1 MKKEERIKILEMLK
15 EGIINVD
22 DAEKLLNA
30 VDKDELVISKN
41 KAFKMLKI
49 EIDSDDGDEVKIQI
63 PIEFA
68 KLLKGNNFNFDLG
81 DHDIDIDALIEMVN
95 AGAFGE
101 LVNINSGGDKVVIK
115 VE

>member
-15 EGIINVD
+15 EGVINVD
-22 DAEKLLNA
+22 DAEKLLKA
-30 VDKDELVISKN
+30 VDGEALVVSKN

-49 EIDSDDGDEVKIQI
+49 DIDSDDGDEIRIQI

-68 KLLKGNNFNFDLG
+68 KLLKGKAFNVNLG
-81 DHDIDIDALIEMVN
+81 DYDIDIDMLIDMVN
-95 AGAFGE
+95 AGTIGE
-101 LVNINSGGDKVVIK
+101 IININSDGDKIVIK